1 MARLLMVFQSP
12 VSWQSQGPGV
22 ISQSHRHSRK
32 GTKKKASFIHSK
44 KKAKMYLFVAAV
56 VQTSG
61 ALSWPLATCSN
72 ASFPTN
78 LNKLKA
84 SVPITEEGYI
94 FVLNSYIR

>member
-1 MARLLMVFQSP
+1 MIECDGAVANG
-12 VSWQSQGPGV
+12 VS
-22 ISQSHRHSRK
+22 ISSVLAVPRSWCYFSIPP
-32 GTKKKASFIHSK
+32 ALSK
-44 KKAKMYLFVAAV
+44 RNKEKSKMYLFVAAV

-84 SVPITEEGYI
+84 SVPITEEGI
-94 FVLNSYIR
+94 FLFLIHIFGKKY

>member
-12 VSWQSQGPGV
+12 VYWQSQGPGV

-32 GTKKKASFIHSK
+32 GTREKS
-44 KKAKMYLFVAAV
+44 MYLLVAAV

-84 SVPITEEGYI
+84 SVPITEEGI
-94 FVLNSYIR
+94 FLFLIHIFGKKY